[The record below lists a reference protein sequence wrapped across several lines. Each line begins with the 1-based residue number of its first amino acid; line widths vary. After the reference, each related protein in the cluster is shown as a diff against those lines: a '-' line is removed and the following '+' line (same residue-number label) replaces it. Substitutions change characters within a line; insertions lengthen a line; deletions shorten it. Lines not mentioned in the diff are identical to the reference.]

1 MPLPIITGLI
11 VLATLAVVG
20 VLAYLIDK
28 TVDRD

>member
-1 MPLPIITGLI
+1 MPLPLITGLI

-20 VLAYLIDK
+20 VVAYLIDQ